1 MPVSAP
7 DHAVA
12 VDAIYRAAA
21 SPQLWPDTLTLLAD
35 YVGAIGGLVAY
46 ANPAEPSSGVLVTG
60 RLRDDLT
67 RLYLERYVLNPYAR
81 AMAKAPV
88 GQVQVTSRLVEAAS
102 IRRTAY
108 HADIL
113 VPQAIEDHVQISHP
127 SLTRNGSSGGIAF
140 PLNGRQS
147 DEIGEAIARLRR
159 LAPHL
164 ARAIDFNLQLGRQE
178 NGMWQVQHI
187 LDAMPSAAVLI
198 NRKGGIIR
206 MNAAA
211 DALLGE
217 ADGISIIKSDG
228 LRLNAHVPA
237 EARMLAASLV
247 QALAV
252 ARRDDQGFNDALRI
266 SRASGRPPLLVL
278 ITPLPPSSFAL
289 WEAVDGGARAMVQI
303 VDVHAPASAQAE
315 SLRMAAGLTAAEAR
329 VAALIGGGLTTLAAA
344 AVLGISA
351 NTVKTHL
358 QRCFDKTGV
367 RSQVALARLLAS
379 IPVRA
384 SDASEPM
391 PKPLAALE

>member
-35 YVGAIGGLVAY
+35 YVGAIGGLLVY
-46 ANPAEPSSGVLVTG
+46 GNPADPSSGVLMTG
-60 RLRDDLT
+60 RLRDDLS
-67 RLYLERYVLNPYAR
+67 RLYLERYALNPLAR
-81 AMAKAPV
+81 AMAKAPF
-88 GQVQVTSRLVEAAS
+88 GQVQVTSRLADAAA

-113 VPQAIEDHVQISHP
+113 APQAIEDQVAINHP
-127 SLTRNGSSGGIAF
+127 SLTRNGAAGGVGF
-140 PLNGRQS
+140 PLNARQT
-147 DEIGEAIARLRR
+147 DELGAIAVRFGR

-211 DALLGE
+211 DALLRE

-228 LRLNAHVPA
+228 LRLSAHSPA
-237 EARMLAASLV
+237 EARRLSAGIM

-252 ARRDDQGFNDALRI
+252 ARGDDQGFNDALRI
-266 SRASGRPPLLVL
+266 SRPSGRPALLVL
-278 ITPLPPSSFAL
+278 ITPLPPSSFSL
-289 WEAVDGGARAMVQI
+289 FEAVDGGARAMVQL
-303 VDVHAPASAQAE
+303 VDAQRPASVQAE
-315 SLRMAAGLTAAEAR
+315 SLRIAAGLTAAEAR

-358 QRCFDKTGV
+358 ARCFDKTGV

-391 PKPLAALE
+391 PKPLAAPE

>member
-1 MPVSAP
+1 MPMSAP

-147 DEIGEAIARLRR
+147 DEVGEAIARLRR

-178 NGMWQVQHI
+178 NGIWQVQHI
-187 LDAMPSAAVLI
+187 LDAMPSAAMLI